1 MECDI
6 IPIYRMI
13 AVLSKI
19 WFVFLNIAVEQ
30 GKQEIST
37 LLRIGIFA
45 ISVFTSSRGQI
56 RN

>member
-45 ISVFTSSRGQI
+45 INLFTSSRGQI